1 MKEQVKVNDTG
12 KRKRSQTVAKDKE
25 PIDLAQIEADI
36 MNVCRSPFR
45 AELSRILGC
54 QPDEESIQAFAKK
67 HVDRFY
73 QSVAIMGRLAG
84 FSDKL
89 EVEGNLS
96 MKLKQMS
103 NMELLAEQEKI
114 RREIKEEL
122 RQELTEEIRQEMER
136 EESNDTRR
144 TQFIRRV

>member
-1 MKEQVKVNDTG
+1 MNEQVKGNDAG
-12 KRKRSQTVAKDKE
+12 EREKESKQMAKDKE
-25 PIDLAQIEADI
+25 PIDLEKIETDI
-36 MNVCRSPFR
+36 QNLCRSPFR

-54 QPDEESIQAFAKK
+54 QPDQDSIQAFAKK

-96 MKLKQMS
+96 MKIKQMS
-103 NMELLAEQEKI
+103 DMELLAEHEKI
-114 RREIKEEL
+114 RRKIKEEL
-122 RQELTEEIRQEMER
+122 RQELTEEIRQEISR
-136 EESNDTRR
+136 GGK
-144 TQFIRRV
+144 